1 MDIISINQSIRFDD
15 DLDLFDL
22 FKPTLIYLDDVP
34 GTEIDYKS
42 FVVEE
47 YHEMRIDLLFRDMY
61 GFEPSEVGVY
71 LGNID
76 IICFINDIDNPL
88 NIKRGMVLRYPPM
101 EDFDKF
107 RFNDDRDNFGKK
119 EDVKSRLVVPNKST
133 RKDKSREK
141 FKEAGFSLPPV
152 VLDKPRPPV
161 RIKNGKFSIGGL

>member
-1 MDIISINQSIRFDD
+1 MDIISINKSIRFNN
-15 DLDLFDL
+15 DLNLFDL
-22 FKPTLIYLDDVP
+22 FKPTLSYLDDVP
-34 GTEIDYKS
+34 GINVNFKS
-42 FVVEE
+42 FLVEE
-47 YHEMRIDLLFRDMY
+47 HHEMRIDLLFRDMY
-61 GFEPSEVGVY
+61 DFEPTEVGVY

-88 NIKRGMVLRYPPM
+88 NIKRGMVLRYPDLG
-101 EDFDKF
+101 DFDKF
-107 RFNDDRDNFGKK
+107 RFNEDLDEFGKK

-141 FKEAGFSLPPV
+141 FKENGFSLPPV